1 MMDSTVLDVKRC
13 ADLLGGVDG
22 KAARL
27 WACSLGIGSVKN
39 M

>member
-13 ADLLGGVDG
+13 ADLLGVDG